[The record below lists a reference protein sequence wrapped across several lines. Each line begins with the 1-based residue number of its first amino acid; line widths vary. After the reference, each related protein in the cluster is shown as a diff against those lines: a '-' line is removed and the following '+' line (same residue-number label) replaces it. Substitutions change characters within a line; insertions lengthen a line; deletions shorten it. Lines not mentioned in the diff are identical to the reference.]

1 MSDFSGNRLVRWF
14 QASHPAPLL
23 RNFLIHSIT
32 LIMLY
37 FKSLYL
43 SYLLASSLTAQET
56 LPLSTALREGLRNHP
71 DILAATADL
80 RIRLAETLAV
90 TEIPNPRLEAEFRSL
105 TDKPVLDLKLM
116 QPIKR
121 SYFGLRRNYAIIE
134 QASAQADARAQVAG
148 VLNDVYS
155 RYVELW
161 SVQELQAIREKNR
174 ADLLTLREPME
185 KSVKA
190 GQGSTVELAL
200 LDAEVAS
207 EKAEQS
213 ALESQRLG
221 RSAAL
226 ARRIGRRSGEVIVVE
241 RPSGLALPGDSGSLE
256 KFAIRRTPLRL
267 ALLKR
272 EEAARARLS
281 IAQADRLGP
290 MEAGLLVG
298 HDIDFGNP
306 SIGIGFTMDLPI
318 WNRNEAAIAGAK
330 ASAAAARSELRQ
342 FEPARVSAIVKLR
355 HRSALTAE
363 QSASRYR
370 SEVVPLFQAA
380 LSQAQE
386 AMAKGQGGISQI
398 QPIINRL
405 TQTRMRAFELSNA
418 ALEARGELEAALGGR
433 LEEALATSVR

>member
-1 MSDFSGNRLVRWF
+1 MPLPSAFAGEFS
-14 QASHPAPLL
+14 
-23 RNFLIHSIT
+23 IHSNT
-32 LIMLY
+32 RIMPY
-37 FKSLYL
+37 FKISLV
-43 SYLLASSLTAQET
+43 SYLFVAALTAQEV

-71 DILAATADL
+71 EILAADADL

-116 QPIKR
+116 QPLKR

-134 QASAQADARAQVAG
+134 QTSARADARAQIAG

-161 SVQELQAIREKNR
+161 TVQELQAIRGKNR
-174 ADLLTLREPME
+174 EDLLSLREPME
-185 KSVKA
+185 KTVKA
-190 GQGSTVELAL
+190 GQGGTVELAL

-213 ALESQRLG
+213 ALASQRLA

-226 ARRIGRRSGEVIVVE
+226 ARRIGHRSGEVIVVE
-241 RPSGLALPGDSGSLE
+241 RPSGLALPADSGSLE

-290 MEAGLLVG
+290 MEAGLLVE
-298 HDIDFGNP
+298 HDIDP
-306 SIGIGFTMDLPI
+306 ESLSVGIGFTMELPI
-318 WNRNEAAIAGAK
+318 WNRNEAAIAGAQ
-330 ASAAAARSELRQ
+330 ASIAAARSELRQ

-370 SEVVPLFQAA
+370 SEVLPLFQAA
-380 LSQAQE
+380 LAQAQA

>member
-1 MSDFSGNRLVRWF
+1 MLKITTFSISCLLGFSDT
-14 QASHPAPLL
+14 A
-23 RNFLIHSIT
+23 I
-32 LIMLY
+32 
-37 FKSLYL
+37 
-43 SYLLASSLTAQET
+43 LTAQET
-56 LPLSTALREGLRNHP
+56 LPLSTALREGLQNHP
-71 DILAATADL
+71 DILAADADL

-90 TEIPNPRLEAEFRSL
+90 TEIPNPRLESEFRSL
-105 TDKPVLDLKLM
+105 TAKPVLDLKLM

-121 SYFGLRRNYAIIE
+121 SYFGLRRNYAVIE
-134 QASAQADARAQVAG
+134 QASARADARAQVAG

-161 SVQELQAIREKNR
+161 TVQELQEIRGKNR
-174 ADLLTLREPME
+174 EDLLSLREPME
-185 KSVKA
+185 KTMKA
-190 GQGSTVELAL
+190 GQGGRVELAL

-207 EKAEQS
+207 EAEERA
-213 ALESQRLG
+213 ALESQRLA

-241 RPSGLALPGDSGSLE
+241 RPSGLPLPDDSAALE

-290 MEAGLLVG
+290 MEAGLLVER
-298 HDIDFGNP
+298 DIDHENL
-306 SIGIGFTMDLPI
+306 SVGIGFTMDLPI
-318 WNRNEAAIAGAK
+318 WNRNEAAIAGAE
-330 ASAAAARSELRQ
+330 ASVAAARSELKQ

-355 HRSALTAE
+355 YRSAVTAE
-363 QSASRYR
+363 QSAIRYR
-370 SEVVPLFQAA
+370 SEVVPLFETA
-380 LSQAQE
+380 LSQAQD

-405 TQTRMRAFELSNA
+405 TQTRMRAFELGNA
-418 ALEARGELEAALGGR
+418 ALEARAELEAALGGR

>member
-1 MSDFSGNRLVRWF
+1 MMPYL
-14 QASHPAPLL
+14 
-23 RNFLIHSIT
+23 
-32 LIMLY
+32 
-37 FKSLYL
+37 KSLYF
-43 SYLLASSLTAQET
+43 SYLLVSSLTAQET
-56 LPLSTALREGLRNHP
+56 LPLSTALRESLRNHP

-80 RIRLAETLAV
+80 RIRLAETLAI

-105 TDKPVLDLKLM
+105 TAKPVLDLKLM

-134 QASAQADARAQVAG
+134 QTSVRADARAQLAG

-161 SVQELQAIREKNR
+161 SVQELQAIRGKNR
-174 ADLLTLREPME
+174 EDLLSLREPME
-185 KSVKA
+185 KTVKA
-190 GQGSTVELAL
+190 GQGGSVELAL

-213 ALESQRLG
+213 ALESQRLA

-226 ARRIGRRSGEVIVVE
+226 ARRIGRRSGEMIVVE
-241 RPSGLALPGDSGSLE
+241 RPSGLALPADSGSLE

-272 EEAARARLS
+272 EEAARARLA
-281 IAQADRLGP
+281 IAQADRLGT

-318 WNRNEAAIAGAK
+318 WNRNQAAIAGAE
-330 ASAAAARSELRQ
+330 ASAAAARIELRQ
-342 FEPARVSAIVKLR
+342 FEPTRVSAIVKLR

-418 ALEARGELEAALGGR
+418 ALEARAELEAALGGR

>member
-1 MSDFSGNRLVRWF
+1 MFKITSFFVFCILTSRG
-14 QASHPAPLL
+14 
-23 RNFLIHSIT
+23 IH
-32 LIMLY
+32 
-37 FKSLYL
+37 
-43 SYLLASSLTAQET
+43 AAEEV

-71 DILAATADL
+71 DILAADADL
-80 RIRLAETLAV
+80 RVRLAETLAV
-90 TEIPNPRLEAEFRSL
+90 TEIPNPRLEAEIREL
-105 TDKPVLDLKLM
+105 TDKPLLDLKLM

-121 SYFGLRRNYAIIE
+121 SYFGLRRNYAVIE
-134 QASAQADARAQVAG
+134 QASARADARAQVAG

-161 SVQELQAIREKNR
+161 TVQELQTIRGQNR
-174 ADLLTLREPME
+174 ADLLLLREPME

-190 GQGSTVELAL
+190 GQGGTVELAL
-200 LDAEVAS
+200 LDAEVAN
-207 EKAEQS
+207 EAAERA
-213 ALESQRLG
+213 ALESQRLA

-226 ARRIGRRSGEVIVVE
+226 ARRIGRRSGDVIVVE
-241 RPSGLALPGDSGSLE
+241 RPSGLSLPANSGALE

-298 HDIDFGNP
+298 RDIDFDNL
-306 SIGIGFTMDLPI
+306 SVGIGFTMDLPF
-318 WNRNEAAIAGAK
+318 WNRNEAAIAGAQ
-330 ASAAAARSELRQ
+330 ASVDAARSELKQ

-355 HRSALTAE
+355 YRSAVTAE
-363 QSASRYR
+363 QSAIRYR
-370 SEVVPLFQAA
+370 SEVVPLFESA
-380 LSQAQE
+380 LSQAQN

-405 TQTRMRAFELSNA
+405 TQTRMRAFELSNI
-418 ALEARGELEAALGGR
+418 ALEARAELEGALGGR
-433 LEEALATSVR
+433 LEEALGTSVR

>member
-1 MSDFSGNRLVRWF
+1 MM
-14 QASHPAPLL
+14 P
-23 RNFLIHSIT
+23 
-32 LIMLY
+32 Y
-37 FKSLYL
+37 FKSLYF
-43 SYLLASSLTAQET
+43 SYLLVSSLTAQET
-56 LPLSTALREGLRNHP
+56 LPLSTALRESLRNHP

-80 RIRLAETLAV
+80 RIRLAETLAI

-105 TDKPVLDLKLM
+105 TAKPVLDLKLM

-134 QASAQADARAQVAG
+134 QTSVRADARAQLAG

-161 SVQELQAIREKNR
+161 SVQELQAIRGKNR
-174 ADLLTLREPME
+174 EDLLSLREPME
-185 KSVKA
+185 KTVKA
-190 GQGSTVELAL
+190 GQGGSVELAL

-213 ALESQRLG
+213 ALESQRLA

-226 ARRIGRRSGEVIVVE
+226 ARRIGRRSGEMIVVE
-241 RPSGLALPGDSGSLE
+241 RPSGLALPADSGSLE

-272 EEAARARLS
+272 EEAARARLA
-281 IAQADRLGP
+281 IAQADRLGT

-318 WNRNEAAIAGAK
+318 WNRNQAAIAGAE
-330 ASAAAARSELRQ
+330 ASAAAARIELRQ
-342 FEPARVSAIVKLR
+342 FEPTRVSAIVKLR

-363 QSASRYR
+363 QTASRYR

-398 QPIINRL
+398 QPIIDRL

-418 ALEARGELEAALGGR
+418 ALEARAELEAALGGR